1 MAANPTKMPEIA
13 AIILAAG
20 QASRYRAADT
30 SIASKVVAQLDGK
43 ALVRHVADSA
53 LASQVRPVI
62 VVTGHA
68 RDAVELALQGLDVRC
83 VGNEDYATGM
93 ASSLKRG
100 VAALPQEAEAAII
113 LLADMPRIG
122 SGLIDRICKAFA
134 ASPGVDAVVPLY
146 GGQRGNP
153 VLLSRR
159 LFDEIARL
167 NGDEGARKLLKDPAL
182 EIVEFEAGEDVML
195 DIDTPEALAQAS
207 KRKP

>member
-1 MAANPTKMPEIA
+1 MAANPTKMAEIA

-43 ALVRHVADSA
+43 ALVRHVAESA
-53 LASQVRPVI
+53 LASRARPVI

-68 RDAVELALQGLDVRC
+68 REAVELALQGLDVRL
-83 VGNEDYATGM
+83 VDNENYATGM

-100 VAALPQEAEAAII
+100 VEALPQEAGAAII
-113 LLADMPRIG
+113 LLADMPRIR
-122 SGLIDRICKAFA
+122 SGLIDGICEAFA
-134 ASPGVDAVVPLY
+134 TSPDAHAVVPLY

-182 EIVEFEAGEDVML
+182 EIVEFEAGEDVTL

-207 KRKP
+207 RRKP